1 MGTCTVHFDV
11 KSHRQMVRIEV
22 IRQNLN
28 ITNKFRGSS
37 QDQVQYISRSIQNSC
52 WEMITLRQKV
62 IVKHRTKV
70 QKSEGIEPCPA
81 LAMKS
86 RVS

>member
-1 MGTCTVHFDV
+1 MGTSTVHFDV

-37 QDQVQYISRSIQNSC
+37 EDQVQYISRSIQNSC

-70 QKSEGIEPCPA
+70 QSEGIG
-81 LAMKS
+81 
-86 RVS
+86 